1 MFAVI
6 KTGGKQY
13 VVKEGDVL
21 TVEKLDAEVG
31 KPVDFEV
38 LLISDEEGNDV
49 KVGSP
54 VLSSKATGMVES
66 HGVGKKVD
74 VVKYKAKSKYRRRVG
89 HRQPHTK
96 VKITKLA

>member
-13 VVKEGDVL
+13 IVHEGDVL

-31 KPVDFEV
+31 KPVSFEV
-38 LLISDEEGNDV
+38 FLVSEDD
-49 KVGSP
+49 GSKLEIGTP
-54 VLSSKATGMVES
+54 VLATKTTGEVIE
-66 HGVGKKVD
+66 HGRGKKIE

-89 HRQPHTK
+89 HRQPFTK
-96 VKITKLA
+96 VKITKIA

>member
-21 TVEKLDAEVG
+21 DVEKLEVEAG
-31 KPVDFEV
+31 KTVEFEA
-38 LLISDEEGNDV
+38 LLLSDEEGNDV
-49 KVGSP
+49 KLGTPALTSKVKAEV
-54 VLSSKATGMVES
+54 VLQGRA
-66 HGVGKKVD
+66 KKVE

-89 HRQPHTK
+89 HRQPFTK

>member
-13 VVKEGDVL
+13 VVKEGDLL
-21 TVEKLDAEVG
+21 TVEKLDSEVG
-31 KPVDFEV
+31 KTVNFEV
-38 LLISDEEGNDV
+38 LLISDEEGKDV

-54 VLSSKATGMVES
+54 VLSAKASGLIES
-66 HGVGKKVD
+66 HGAAKKVD

-89 HRQPHTK
+89 HRQPQTK